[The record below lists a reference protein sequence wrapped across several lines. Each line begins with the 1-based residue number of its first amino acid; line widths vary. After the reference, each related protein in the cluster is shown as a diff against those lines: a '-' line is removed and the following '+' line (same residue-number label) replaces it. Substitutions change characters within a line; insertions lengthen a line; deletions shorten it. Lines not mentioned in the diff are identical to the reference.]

1 MLSPNFPIGV
11 IVFPDATSFMKKQ
24 MLPDDDKNATSPFL
38 NSDFALSV
46 PESTFVSKYKI
57 LFPKRWALPSNGKD
71 LIMIPTVRGDK
82 WRFRSHEIFV
92 LPRISK
98 ISCFLETEDV
108 LNSYFKMIR
117 LYNVLRKFWYLPDV
131 EEAPLLDVP
140 ETEVLETPESEE
152 SDLLPEVNAGLNKA
166 LNTYRKIIEKK
177 GGLEPLS
184 EKDQENLEKRIRE
197 IESREIVEKIEE
209 HEPKEI
215 PCEKG
220 KITIGPPTLTRFE
233 KARIMGARALQLS
246 LGAPPFIPIPKTA
259 RISLD
264 IAMEELEQRVIPI
277 TIRRVLPNG
286 DFQNIPIDYFEK

>member
-1 MLSPNFPIGV
+1 MS
-11 IVFPDATSFMKKQ
+11 
-24 MLPDDDKNATSPFL
+24 
-38 NSDFALSV
+38 
-46 PESTFVSKYKI
+46 
-57 LFPKRWALPSNGKD
+57 
-71 LIMIPTVRGDK
+71 
-82 WRFRSHEIFV
+82 
-92 LPRISK
+92 
-98 ISCFLETEDV
+98 
-108 LNSYFKMIR
+108 
-117 LYNVLRKFWYLPDV
+117 DV
-131 EEAPLLDVP
+131 EEAPLLESP
-140 ETEVLETPESEE
+140 EEEEETPLLESPEGE
-152 SDLLPEVNAGLNKA
+152 LDILPEENAGLNKA
-166 LNTYRKIIEKK
+166 LDTYRKLIEKS

-184 EKDQENLEKRIRE
+184 EKDQESLEKRIKE
-197 IESREIVEKIEE
+197 IENREVVEKVEE
-209 HEPKEI
+209 HEPEEI